1 MIKRELAAYLTYI
14 SRYFPVI
21 SVTGPR
27 QSGKTTLIRSTFPN
41 HEYCNLEDPVQR
53 EFALNDPQSFLKN
66 GTVNMIIDEAQYA
79 PQLFS
84 YIQVIADNQK
94 KNAMFILSGS
104 QNFLLMDKIT
114 QSLAGRVSIL
124 HLLPT
129 SVRELIASGWSIS
142 QGRSWE
148 YFLYRGGYPG
158 PLSTNLAPKDFYP
171 SYIQSYIERDIRQLV
186 NVSDLEKFRSFL
198 TLCASRVGQQVNFS
212 SLGNEIGIDSKTA
225 ARWLSV
231 LETSFIVYRLPQ
243 FHKNFGK
250 RLVKSPKLYFHDT
263 GLVCYLL
270 GLRKEEEIRTHHAK
284 GSLFENFII
293 TELRKNKL
301 NAGEQPLYYYLRD
314 NTGHEIDL
322 ISESGSNLIA
332 VEIKSGS
339 TIQPDFLKNIYWL
352 EKITKGKDLLSH
364 IIYGGPNEQI
374 RTTTKIN
381 TWSELPDI

>member
-14 SRYFPVI
+14 SGYFPVI

-53 EFALNDPQSFLKN
+53 EFALNDPQSFLKQ

-84 YIQVIADNQK
+84 YIQVIADIRK
-94 KNAMFILSGS
+94 KNALFVLSGS
-104 QNFLLMDKIT
+104 QNFLLMEKIT
-114 QSLAGRVSIL
+114 QSLAGRVAIL

-129 SVRELIASGWSIS
+129 SVRELLASGWANT
-142 QGRSWE
+142 QGWE

-158 PLSTNLAPKDFYP
+158 PISANLAPKDFYP
-171 SYIQSYIERDIRQLV
+171 FYIQSYIERDIRQLV
-186 NVSDLEKFRSFL
+186 NVLDLERFRSFL
-198 TLCASRVGQQVNFS
+198 TLCASRIGQQVNFS
-212 SLGNEIGIDSKTA
+212 ALGSEIGIDSKTA

-270 GLRKEEEIRTHHAK
+270 GLRKEEDIKTHYAK

-301 NAGEQPLYYYLRD
+301 NSGAQPSYFYLRD
-314 NTGHEIDL
+314 NTGYNRHFK
-322 ISESGSNLIA
+322 SC
-332 VEIKSGS
+332 IKKTS
-339 TIQPDFLKNIYWL
+339 
-352 EKITKGKDLLSH
+352 
-364 IIYGGPNEQI
+364 I
-374 RTTTKIN
+374 RA
-381 TWSELPDI
+381 